1 AGARMNSLPL
11 AGTSV
16 LIVEDTFVVADALR
30 YLIDGYGGS
39 VSAIVPS
46 LPRAFEA
53 LAPRPVDIA
62 VLHINLNGTSVVP
75 PAPHPRPP
83 GPGPRSGPLSVSP
96 GGSGTGGVLPELRG
110 APPRGEKPVEAE
122 RLVRA
127 MLHLTR
133 RPPS

>member
-1 AGARMNSLPL
+1 MNPHSL

-16 LIVEDTFVVADALR
+16 LIVEDTYVVADALR

-53 LAPRPVDIA
+53 LAAGPVDIA
-62 VLHINLNGTSVVP
+62 VLDINLNGTSVVP
-75 PAPHPRPP
+75 LAEHLRRLGIPFVFLSGYCDEELLPEHLRAHPR
-83 GPGPRSGPLSVSP
+83 L
-96 GGSGTGGVLPELRG
+96 
-110 APPRGEKPVEAE
+110 EKPVEAE

-133 RPPS
+133 RLPS